1 MKHQDGQSPN
11 GSFEQLRILSSWQ
24 GLTPCLFSWI
34 AIFVS
39 ITAAEQWPS
48 VYPLAILV
56 IANRIFALF
65 LLSHEAVH
73 VLLTPHRALNDF
85 VGRYL
90 CAFPIGVSFQ
100 QWRSKHLLHH
110 RFLGSGLDLDLP
122 IYSELFRTWPSFLRL
137 FFSGKVS
144 LILLI
149 YFTPLD
155 HILNRFGF
163 KIPYLSA
170 LANLTE
176 NDRQVIGFGK
186 NDFLGYFLFHSV
198 VAACIVSQ
206 GAAWSFFLYWIIPHL
221 FVQFYFPIWSH
232 LQHGAIFND
241 PQFDRRS
248 RSISSPLWLMPFIMP
263 VNVRFHLEHHLYP
276 FIPHYRLASVAKRVE
291 NDPVYRDRHESLTS
305 ALHSRK

>member
-122 IYSELFRTWPSFLRL
+122 IYSELFRTWPSYLRL

-163 KIPYLSA
+163 KIPNLSA
-170 LANLTE
+170 PPTMP
-176 NDRQVIGFGK
+176 GG
-186 NDFLGYFLFHSV
+186 
-198 VAACIVSQ
+198 
-206 GAAWSFFLYWIIPHL
+206 
-221 FVQFYFPIWSH
+221 
-232 LQHGAIFND
+232 
-241 PQFDRRS
+241 RS
-248 RSISSPLWLMPFIMP
+248 RNNALPSHHPTPPINSPILPARPNRPATRPKMPIGATSMSSIQ
-263 VNVRFHLEHHLYP
+263 VNC
-276 FIPHYRLASVAKRVE
+276 
-291 NDPVYRDRHESLTS
+291 S
-305 ALHSRK
+305 AWPPPQNRIS